1 MSLKIKMTQ
10 AQMITNIA
18 AFYQTVL
25 VTHMQLLQVQILQVI
40 NNFMHEFVT
49 FNKSIDHLS
58 DVKAQF
64 HINAIS
70 TVNSCYSDKNECCA
84 RMSGTTDDDNNDSDI
99 TFFSESNDTNLS
111 SFNENLANWAI
122 SFNISLSA
130 TTHLLQILKPLVPS
144 VPKDAR
150 TCSFKK
156 ISDNVFPIA
165 IFCSSS
171 KPNPLTAYLKD
182 FIAELKCL
190 EKSPFEDNNGHKY
203 IIKLDAV
210 ICDVPAR
217 AFLSDDSCERYIQKG
232 EWYGKI
238 LQPDL
243 SAPLRTDESFRMQAD
258 KKHHIEN
265 MISPFLELSFGMV
278 SSFPLDYMHLVCL
291 GVDRRMINQ
300 WVHGSKKKQCLSK
313 TLLTT
318 LSEKLVLFKQHVP
331 KEFSRKPRSIWEF
344 KRWKATELRQFL
356 LYTGPVVLKGILPN
370 DVYINFSDL
379 SVAVYILLSPSLCA
393 NHRDYVKK
401 LLTYFVAT
409 FCKLYGKDQCVYNIH
424 SLNHLPDDANHY
436 GALDKVS
443 SFPYE
448 SYLGR
453 LKKLVRRPQFLCFQI
468 VRSIFEGHLNPTNP
482 ICNENKSVFKKLHTE
497 GPVPIS
503 YCHCLQFKKYNSAKF
518 FASINDCFKVNG
530 KVASAMKLI
539 LFFKSMKFYNH
550 FLQIQ

>member
-1 MSLKIKMTQ
+1 M
-10 AQMITNIA
+10 NV
-18 AFYQTVL
+18 VL
-25 VTHMQLLQVQILQVI
+25 V
-40 NNFMHEFVT
+40 
-49 FNKSIDHLS
+49 
-58 DVKAQF
+58 
-64 HINAIS
+64 
-70 TVNSCYSDKNECCA
+70 C
-84 RMSGTTDDDNNDSDI
+84 
-99 TFFSESNDTNLS
+99 
-111 SFNENLANWAI
+111 
-122 SFNISLSA
+122 
-130 TTHLLQILKPLVPS
+130 QILKPLVPS

-436 GALDKVS
+436 GALDKIKMSYAIVS
-443 SFPYE
+443 FDESNETYFLPLNWIADGTLLSDISMRIKKHHIVEFYWPTLKNPESISKAKSRCLEADLNWPTYKARILSTADSLYE
-448 SYLGR
+448 ARQKAILAEDTSNLEVENNI
-453 LKKLVRRPQFLCFQI
+453 KRRRINIIQADE
-468 VRSIFEGHLNPTNP
+468 SD
-482 ICNENKSVFKKLHTE
+482 KSEVESDSSEKIIEK
-497 GPVPIS
+497 
-503 YCHCLQFKKYNSAKF
+503 
-518 FASINDCFKVNG
+518 
-530 KVASAMKLI
+530 
-539 LFFKSMKFYNH
+539 
-550 FLQIQ
+550 